1 MTDLSDV
8 SLRAADYR
16 RVFAVLDR
24 CADVRTVPEFRA
36 RIATAMTD
44 VFPVRVAT
52 CFVGDSYDSQ
62 FTDPDATLVG
72 GSGWER
78 NRPVYQEKWAQFD
91 VFATP
96 EARRRLERTRV
107 ASLDDLQDL
116 PAGSAA
122 YVRDYLGAWGMR
134 SVSAMHLD
142 LAGQARALVGLFDR
156 DDNALGARDQAALRL
171 LARHLSA
178 LTRGL
183 DVIPRRDLLATLTD
197 RQREVARLVADG
209 LSNAAIARRLTLTE
223 DTVKKYVS
231 RILATT
237 GCASRTQLALEVQRQ
252 SAQRQSFG
260 PPAT

>member
-1 MTDLSDV
+1 MTELSDV
-8 SLRAADYR
+8 SLRATDYR

-36 RIATAMTD
+36 RIAAAMTD
-44 VFPVRVAT
+44 VFPVQVAT

-72 GSGWER
+72 GFGWDR
-78 NRPVYQEKWAQFD
+78 KRPVYQEKWARHD

-96 EARRRLERTRV
+96 EARRRLEQTRV
-107 ASLDDLQDL
+107 VSLDDLQDL
-116 PAGSAA
+116 PAESAA

-134 SVSAMHLD
+134 SVNAMHLD
-142 LAGQARALVGLFDR
+142 LPGQARALVGLFDC
-156 DDNALGARDQAALRL
+156 DDNALGARDLATLRL

-178 LTRGL
+178 LTRNL
-183 DVIPRRDLLATLTD
+183 EAAPRRDLLAALTE
-197 RQREVARLVADG
+197 RQRDVARLVADG

-231 RILATT
+231 RILAAT
-237 GCASRTQLALEVQRQ
+237 GCASRTQLALEVQ
-252 SAQRQSFG
+252 SFG

>member
-1 MTDLSDV
+1 MTDLSEV

-24 CADVRTVPEFRA
+24 CTDVRTVPEFRT

-52 CFVGDSYDSQ
+52 CFVGDSYEGQ

-72 GSGWER
+72 GIGWER
-78 NRPVYQEKWAQFD
+78 NRPVYQAKWAQFD

-96 EARRRLERTRV
+96 EARHRLEQTRV
-107 ASLDDLQDL
+107 ASLHDLQNL
-116 PAGSAA
+116 PAESAA
-122 YVRDYLGAWGMR
+122 YVRDYLGAWHMR
-134 SVSAMHLD
+134 SINAMHLD
-142 LAGQARALVGLFDR
+142 LPGKARALVGLYDC
-156 DDNALGARDQAALRL
+156 DDNALGARDFATLRL

-178 LTRGL
+178 LTRSLEVAPGR
-183 DVIPRRDLLATLTD
+183 DVMAALTE

-231 RILATT
+231 RILAAT
-237 GCASRTQLALEVQRQ
+237 GCASRTQLAVDV
-252 SAQRQSFG
+252 QRQSFG

>member
-1 MTDLSDV
+1 MSDV
-8 SLRAADYR
+8 SLQAADYQ

-52 CFVGDSYDSQ
+52 CFVGDSFDSQ

-72 GSGWER
+72 GSEWHR
-78 NRPVYQEKWAQFD
+78 KRPVYQEKWARHD
-91 VFATP
+91 IFATP
-96 EARRRLERTRV
+96 EARRRLERNRV
-107 ASLDDLQDL
+107 ASLDDLQEL
-116 PAGSAA
+116 PAESAA

-142 LAGQARALVGLFDR
+142 LPGRARALVGLFDG
-156 DDNALGARDQAALRL
+156 DDNALGARDMAALRL

-178 LTRGL
+178 LTRSLGTA
-183 DVIPRRDLLATLTD
+183 PGRDLLATLTE
-197 RQREVARLVADG
+197 RQHEVATLVADG

-231 RILATT
+231 RILAAT

-252 SAQRQSFG
+252 SVQRQAFG